1 MVKVSIIIPVT
12 REEHLKKCIASLDSQ
27 SFKDFEII
35 LIAGKKLNVS
45 KKNIKTIISKDPN
58 PAYRRNLAA
67 KNANAEIFAFIDD
80 DAYANKDWIKNAV
93 NFLDKNNNFSVAG
106 GPDILSNNSKFREK
120 ISDALLENKYL
131 GSGVLA
137 HQNYKKNKE
146 VKDPSSLA
154 LCNFFIRKKE
164 FEQLGGF
171 NEQIG
176 YGGEDTEF
184 LYLLKKKL
192 KCRMMY
198 IPSLYVYHKKRDFML
213 PYLKQRF
220 KFRVNNG
227 KMLYAYPNL
236 YLKNYKF
243 LLFFIAATLFFILL
257 FLKSL
262 VALYLLIFYFI
273 LVSLFSLRYIVKDLR
288 MIILPFAFGIQ
299 HLTYYIGILI
309 GLFNFINYNKLR
321 KIRRF

>member
-12 REEHLKKCIASLDSQ
+12 REDYLKNCLVSLDNQ

-35 LIAGKKLNVS
+35 LINNKKS
-45 KKNIKTIISKDPN
+45 EKIRKNIKAIITKNLN

-67 KNANAEIFAFIDD
+67 KNTKGEIFAFIDD
-80 DAYANKDWIKNAV
+80 DVYVNKDWIKKAV
-93 NFLDKNNNFSVAG
+93 DFLEKNKSFCVVG
-106 GPDILSNNSKFREK
+106 GPDILSKNAKFREK
-120 ISDALLENKYL
+120 ISDALLSNKYF

-146 VKDPSSLA
+146 INDPSSLA
-154 LCNFFIRKKE
+154 LCNLFVRKKA
-164 FEQLGGF
+164 FKKVNGF
-171 NEQIG
+171 NEKIG

-198 IPSLYVYHKKRDFML
+198 LPSLFVYHKKRDFML
-213 PYLKQRF
+213 PYLKQRL
-220 KFRVNNG
+220 KFRINNG
-227 KMLYAYPNL
+227 KMLFAYPKL
-236 YLKNYKF
+236 YMKNYKF
-243 LLFFIAATLFFILL
+243 ILFFIAATLFFISL
-257 FLKSL
+257 FLKPL
-262 VALYLLIFYFI
+262 VAFYFFVLYLILLILISFPY
-273 LVSLFSLRYIVKDLR
+273 LTKDVRY
-288 MIILPFAFGIQ
+288 IILPFAFGMQ